1 MTLRALGFD
10 ERAERVYRL
19 LLDEPASGLDD
30 IAARVEIEPE
40 AVGKVL
46 TALID
51 LGVARPDDTAPA
63 TVRLLNPAVALGEL
77 IERVEDEL
85 LREHR
90 KVGATRGEVAD
101 LAARWERRS
110 SPPADGIERI
120 EDLGAVRA
128 ALEELS
134 FFTRTSV
141 FAVQPGGPLPAE
153 SLAAS
158 KPLDLRGLRRGLDMR
173 VVYEAAVLDDEL
185 NRAYLRELG
194 DAGAQYRVSDV
205 ALERLV
211 VMDERVAVVPIDPA
225 NSRMGALIVRQ
236 PGLVA
241 GFVRLFQ
248 RIWDESRELPWAER
262 VAEPELTDED
272 RQVLA
277 HMASGGTDEGAA
289 RLLGVSVRHLR
300 RRVARLMERLDAG
313 SRFEAGAE
321 AARRG
326 WI

>member
-1 MTLRALGFD
+1 MTLRDLGFD
-10 ERAERVYRL
+10 ERAEQVYRV
-19 LLDEPASGLDD
+19 LLDEPDRGAADL
-30 IAARVEIEPE
+30 AARFGTDVKVVDRAFSALVE
-40 AVGKVL
+40 
-46 TALID
+46 
-51 LGVARPDDTAPA
+51 LGVARRSADGPVT
-63 TVRLLNPAVALGEL
+63 LLNPGAALGEL
-77 IERVEDEL
+77 IERIEDEL

-90 KVGATRGEVAD
+90 RVGATRGEVAE
-101 LAARWERRS
+101 LAARYERRS
-110 SPPADGIERI
+110 GQAVDNGIERI

-128 ALEELS
+128 ALEDLS

-141 FAVQPGGPLPAE
+141 FAVQPGGPQTAE
-153 SLAAS
+153 ALAAS

-173 VVYEAAVLDDEL
+173 VVYDAAVLGDEV

-194 DAGAQYRVSDV
+194 EAGAQYRVSDA
-205 ALERLV
+205 ALERMII
-211 VMDERVAVVPIDPA
+211 MDGRVAVVPIDPA
-225 NSRMGALIVRQ
+225 DSGKGALIVRQ
-236 PGLVA
+236 PGLIT
-241 GFVRLFQ
+241 GFLRLFQ
-248 RIWDESRELPWAER
+248 RIWEDARELPWVR
-262 VAEPELTDED
+262 SGDEPDLTDED

-300 RRVARLMERLDAG
+300 RRIARLMERLGAG